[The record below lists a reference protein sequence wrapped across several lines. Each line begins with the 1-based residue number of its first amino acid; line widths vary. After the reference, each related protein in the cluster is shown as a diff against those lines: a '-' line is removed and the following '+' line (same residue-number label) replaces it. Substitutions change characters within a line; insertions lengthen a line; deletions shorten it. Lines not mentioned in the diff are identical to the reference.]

1 MNQQHGL
8 IRTIYLYLFALVG
21 LALLISGTVRFIDMG
36 LKMFV
41 FTQAD
46 LPEKV
51 QQRYY
56 YPTIPLPV
64 EKLEGYQDN
73 ENLTAEEKETLK
85 SFLADYKEWQE
96 EVAKIDYLASTR
108 QREASSN
115 LAMILIGLPLYLYH
129 WRTIKR
135 ELRQKVENKS

>member
-1 MNQQHGL
+1 MNKHSL

-36 LKMFV
+36 LKMFI

-56 YPTIPLPV
+56 YPTIPLSV
-64 EKLEGYQDN
+64 ERLEGYQSSED
-73 ENLTAEEKETLK
+73 LTAEEKEVLK
-85 SFLADYKEWQE
+85 NFLADYKKWQE
-96 EVAKIDYLASTR
+96 EAAKIDYLASTR

-135 ELRQKVENKS
+135 ELRQKVESKS